1 MNVKEPILYLHQID
15 ESILLISQYTTGIT
29 EEFFCDDR
37 KTIDMELRCGY
48 HYGIRTANILSF
60 GLNRAEQKKRRSK
73 ACGQSKR
80 RFVRKPRFIERNTR

>member
-60 GLNRAEQKKRRSK
+60 GLNRAEQKKT
-73 ACGQSKR
+73 
-80 RFVRKPRFIERNTR
+80 PIESLRAIEAAFCAKTAVYRA